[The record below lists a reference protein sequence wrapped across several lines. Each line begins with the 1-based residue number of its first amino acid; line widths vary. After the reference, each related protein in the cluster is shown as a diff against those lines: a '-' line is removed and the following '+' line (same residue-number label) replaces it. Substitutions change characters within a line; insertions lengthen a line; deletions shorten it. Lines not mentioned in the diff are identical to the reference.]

1 MLWHKIN
8 LILLKG
14 CELLL
19 EQINLFLAFGAGFL
33 SFLSPCA
40 LPLYPAFLSYL
51 TGMTVNEL
59 KEERGI
65 LRKKA
70 FIHTILFLL
79 GFSIIFLALG
89 LTTSFIGSFF
99 IAYQGLLR
107 QLGAVLLVFF
117 GLILTGVLRF
127 NFLLSDK
134 KIQFQKRPTGYLGSV
149 LIGLGFAAGWTPC
162 TGPILAGVMALGVA
176 NPSMGLFYMS
186 FYVLGFSIPFLI
198 MTFFID
204 KMTFLK
210 KHGNRF
216 MKFGGILMI
225 VMGILLYF
233 DWMRVIIALLIPL
246 FGGFTGF

>member
-1 MLWHKIN
+1 
-8 LILLKG
+8 
-14 CELLL
+14 L
-19 EQINLFLAFGAGFL
+19 EQINLFLAFGAGLL

-40 LPLYPAFLSYL
+40 LPLYPAFLSYI

-59 KEERGI
+59 KADRGM
-65 LRKKA
+65 LKKKA
-70 FIHTILFLL
+70 FIHTILFLF

-99 IAYQGLLR
+99 IAYKGLLR
-107 QLGAVLLVFF
+107 QLGAILMVFF
-117 GLILTGVLRF
+117 GLILTGVLSF

-134 KIQFQKRPTGYLGSV
+134 KLKFQQRPAGYLGSI
-149 LIGLGFAAGWTPC
+149 LIGIGFAAGWTPC
-162 TGPILAGVMALGVA
+162 TGPILAGVIAMGVA
-176 NPSMGLFYMS
+176 NPGMGLLYMS

-216 MKFGGILMI
+216 MVFGGILMI
-225 VMGILLYF
+225 GMGILLYF
-233 DWMRVIIALLIPL
+233 DWMRVIISLLLPL